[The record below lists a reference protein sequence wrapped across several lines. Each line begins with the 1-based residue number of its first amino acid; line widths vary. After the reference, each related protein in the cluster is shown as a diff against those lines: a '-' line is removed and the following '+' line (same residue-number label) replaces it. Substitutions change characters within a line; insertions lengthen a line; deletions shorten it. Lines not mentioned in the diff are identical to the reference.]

1 MTEKIQWKWFQLA
14 VSSCYPSSSYT
25 GDSTVFFEFIC
36 IWSVKKNKVPPHAN
50 RFSPPLKTISNK
62 WVGIKKDQ
70 NSQCFQFSH
79 WRQDRMP
86 LSLYS
91 PLAYP
96 SIKNYNHFRL
106 LNLSIERCLSL
117 FLLFLTSEYSER
129 PVILVVP
136 LPVDCDNHDQT
147 PFTMS
152 LMVSVQYIISR
163 FKLI

>member
-1 MTEKIQWKWFQLA
+1 MLSEFELHW
-14 VSSCYPSSSYT
+14 
-25 GDSTVFFEFIC
+25 FFEFIC
-36 IWSVKKNKVPPHAN
+36 NWSVKKNKDPPHAN

-70 NSQCFQFSH
+70 NSQCFRFSPFDLIME
-79 WRQDRMP
+79 DRMP
-86 LSLYS
+86 LCLYS

-96 SIKNYNHFRL
+96 SIKNYNHFRI
-106 LNLSIERCLSL
+106 LNLNIERCLSL
-117 FLLFLTSEYSER
+117 FLLFLTLR
-129 PVILVVP
+129 IFGTP
-136 LPVDCDNHDQT
+136 CDNNHDQT